1 MLRRLHSLPGIF
13 AALLIA
19 ALALTGAFLA
29 FDSIV
34 DRSATIVP
42 ATGQVSVASLAEAV
56 QSRQAEVER
65 LVRTASGSVIVYYS
79 EADMPEAELV
89 DPLHRPGDRAA

>member
-1 MLRRLHSLPGIF
+1 MLRRLHSLPGLF

-42 ATGQVSVASLAEAV
+42 ATGQVSVAAIPARIFSTGRSSGNTWKMGD
-56 QSRQAEVER
+56 SRGPR
-65 LVRTASGSVIVYYS
+65 FRG
-79 EADMPEAELV
+79 
-89 DPLHRPGDRAA
+89 DPATPGPRPRNP